1 MNLGSLHWE
10 CRVLVTGLPGKSL
23 EATVFSEAVRV
34 ELIEEKSAF
43 RFSFGFVLLK
53 VQKENYQR

>member
-1 MNLGSLHWE
+1 
-10 CRVLVTGLPGKSL
+10 L